1 MVPEVTVPALWKD
14 IKDNIPEVMGAVPTL
29 LFVEYFTKYYIN
41 GPFAGIWSHFD
52 TKGAKTNNHVEA
64 YNLALKKF
72 VNYKS
77 NLNIYEAIELLSQE
91 LYSRK
96 KMADI
101 ALDKP
106 NRRKQDPGARARQ
119 DMYNNLKRLW
129 EDDTISD
136 GNFLEAVVFS
146 YKIIVH
152 KTQYE
157 IDLETEPVSDPITF
171 DINRLISDEELPDL
185 VL

>member
-1 MVPEVTVPALWKD
+1 M
-14 IKDNIPEVMGAVPTL
+14 

-41 GPFAGIWSHFD
+41 GPFAGIWSHYD

-77 NLNIYEAIELLSQE
+77 NLNIYEAIELFQSQE

-119 DMYNNLKRLW
+119 DMYNILKRLW

-136 GNFLEAVVFS
+136 GNFLEAVVF
-146 YKIIVH
+146 
-152 KTQYE
+152 
-157 IDLETEPVSDPITF
+157 L
-171 DINRLISDEELPDL
+171 
-185 VL
+185 